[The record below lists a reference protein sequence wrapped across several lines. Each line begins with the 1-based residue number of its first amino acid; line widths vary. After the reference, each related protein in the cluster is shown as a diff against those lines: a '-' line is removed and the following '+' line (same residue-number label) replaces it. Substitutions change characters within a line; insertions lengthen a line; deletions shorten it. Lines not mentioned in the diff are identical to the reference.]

1 MRRVRGILWLAAVSL
16 RADRAGTIL
25 DVLAATAGAAALLFF
40 VALGLGVGDA
50 ARRMFPADARLLEV
64 VPPSVSLGGLLG
76 GGRLDDAA
84 VERLRALPG
93 VAEAWPRLVSRVP
106 VAVVEPPQGEEL
118 GWPPGMT
125 LQIPVVGIAPGLV
138 AMDLGGAAFEDP
150 GPGGAPIPVVL
161 SRRLLEVYDRTIA
174 PAWNARRLPA
184 GLSLVGVEAP
194 VRIGLSISPG
204 RTEPRVLDA
213 RLRLAGLSDRVPIY
227 AVAVPLGTVARLHQ
241 EYGRPDA
248 GYSQVTLLA
257 SRPDDVPAVAAGVR
271 RMGFSLDQAERA
283 AAERVGAVVA
293 VTTGALALLSLLM
306 VALAAL
312 AVAQSLSAGVRGR
325 IREVAILEALG
336 ATSADVRRIVLA
348 QGALVG
354 LLGGG
359 AGALAGLGAA
369 RAVDL
374 AASRFLPDLPFRPE
388 TLFAFPAWLLALAVL
403 LPALSAVL
411 GALAPAAAAARVDP
425 ARAIS

>member
-1 MRRVRGILWLAAVSL
+1 V
-16 RADRAGTIL
+16 L
-25 DVLAATAGAAALLFF
+25 DVLAAAVGSAALLFF

-64 VPPSVSLGGLLG
+64 VPSPVSLGGLLG
-76 GGRLDDAA
+76 GGPLDDAA

-93 VAEAWPRLVSRVP
+93 AAEAWPRLVSRVP
-106 VAVVEPPQGEEL
+106 VAAVEPPQGRDL

-125 LQIPVVGIAPGLV
+125 LQIPVVGIAREMV
-138 AMDLGGAAFEDP
+138 TADLRGEPFEDP
-150 GPGGAPIPVVL
+150 GPGAGPIPVVL

-204 RTEPRVLDA
+204 RTEPRVEEA

-227 AVAVPLGTVARLHQ
+227 ALAVPLATVRRLHQ
-241 EYGRPDA
+241 EYGKPDA

-257 SRPDDVPAVAAGVR
+257 ARPDDVPALAAAVR
-271 RMGFSLDQAERA
+271 RMGFSLDASDRV
-283 AAERVGAVVA
+283 AAERIGAVVA
-293 VTTGALALLSLLM
+293 VTTGALLLLSLLM
-306 VALAAL
+306 VSLSAL
-312 AVAQSLSAGVRGR
+312 AVAQSLFASVRGR
-325 IREVAILEALG
+325 VREVAILEALG
-336 ATSADVRRIVLA
+336 ATPGDVRRLVLA

-354 LLGGG
+354 LAGG
-359 AGALAGLGAA
+359 AAGLLLGLAAARGADLALARL
-369 RAVDL
+369 L
-374 AASRFLPDLPFRPE
+374 SDLPFRPE
-388 TLFAFPAWLLALAVL
+388 TLFAFPAWLLGLAVL
-403 LPALSAVL
+403 LPALSAVI

>member
-1 MRRVRGILWLAAVSL
+1 MRALWLAAKFL

-25 DVLAATAGAAALLFF
+25 DVLAATVGAAALLFF
-40 VALGLGVGDA
+40 VSLGLGVGDA

-93 VAEAWPRLVSRVP
+93 VAGAWPRLVSRVP
-106 VAVVEPPQGEEL
+106 VAATEPPQGEEL

-138 AMDLGGAAFEDP
+138 AEDLGGAAFEDP
-150 GPGGAPIPVVL
+150 GAGGGPIPVVL
-161 SRRLLEVYDRTIA
+161 SRRLLEVYDSTIA
-174 PAWNARRLPA
+174 PTWNARRLPP
-184 GLSLVGVEAP
+184 GLSLVGLEAP
-194 VRIGLSISPG
+194 VKIGLSISPG
-204 RTEPRVLDA
+204 RTEPRVVET

-227 AVAVPLGTVARLHQ
+227 ALAVPLGTVARLHR
-241 EYGRPDA
+241 EYDKPDA

-257 SRPDDVPAVAAGVR
+257 ARPDDVPPLAAAVR
-271 RMGFSLDQAERA
+271 RMGFSIDRSERA
-283 AAERVGAVVA
+283 VAERVGAVVA
-293 VTTGALALLSLLM
+293 VTTGALGLLSLLM

-312 AVAQSLSAGVRGR
+312 AVAQSLSASVRGLVR
-325 IREVAILEALG
+325 DVAVLEALG
-336 ATSADVRRIVLA
+336 ATPGDVRRVVLA

-359 AGALAGLGAA
+359 AGALAGLAAA
-369 RAVDL
+369 RATDL
-374 AASRFLPDLPFRPE
+374 AVARFLPDLPFRPE
-388 TLFAFPAWLLALAVL
+388 TLFAFPAWLLGLAVL
-403 LPALSAVL
+403 LPVLSAVL

-425 ARAIS
+425 ARVIS